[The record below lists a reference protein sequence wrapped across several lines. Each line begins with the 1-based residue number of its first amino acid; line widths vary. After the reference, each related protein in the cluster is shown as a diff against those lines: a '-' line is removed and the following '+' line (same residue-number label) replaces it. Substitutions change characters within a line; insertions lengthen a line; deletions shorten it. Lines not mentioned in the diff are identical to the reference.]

1 MKYSQDKI
9 WSVLIITSVMI
20 RMQEQPSSSELVFL
34 DSKSGCESTGSTFTV
49 FVVASKTGGIP
60 IARLHPFQT
69 TESYV
74 NVFSLLKETSPFCF
88 GGKEIKFKLFL
99 NI

>member
-1 MKYSQDKI
+1 M
-9 WSVLIITSVMI
+9 WSVLIMTPVMI

-49 FVVASKTGGIP
+49 FVVASKAGGIP
-60 IARLHPFQT
+60 IATMLHPFQT